1 MTSREY
7 ELELKKIKAKN
18 RQIEMKRNLKA
29 AKVKR
34 FNFKK
39 PNTSKLIV
47 FVVFAICLQ
56 ILWFS
61 EHTSYM
67 YVLIGIPAALIPTI
81 LGYYAKASKENQV
94 GGITYDTAMCNL
106 ESQERPVFDHVSE
119 DEAVG

>member
-1 MTSREY
+1 MVFYYAKKVKYLTSREY

-47 FVVFAICLQ
+47 FVVFAIVYLKEGFK
-56 ILWFS
+56 LN
-61 EHTSYM
+61 Y
-67 YVLIGIPAALIPTI
+67 LISFAFI
-81 LGYYAKASKENQV
+81 LG
-94 GGITYDTAMCNL
+94 
-106 ESQERPVFDHVSE
+106 
-119 DEAVG
+119 AVYFAFKK